1 MIKNKILW
9 ISGISGVGKTTIAQ
23 VLKKKLKDYIWI
35 DGDKFRKM
43 FNNDIGYSL
52 VERNKNAERI
62 INFVSFLNKEKKN
75 ILISANLTSLKYKKK
90 VKRKFKNLVHIN
102 IVSTMNVLKNRDHKK
117 IYKKNLNVVGKDIK
131 QAKYNKYDFEI
142 LNNGSLKSFLKNQ
155 KKILKLLN
163 K

>member
-62 INFVSFLNKEKKN
+62 INFVNFLNKEKKN

-131 QAKYNKYDFEI
+131 QAKYKKYDFLI
-142 LNNGSLKSFLKNQ
+142 SSNSKR
-155 KKILKLLN
+155 
-163 K
+163 

>member
-1 MIKNKILW
+1 MDLWYIRSWKNNNR
-9 ISGISGVGKTTIAQ
+9 SGS
-23 VLKKKLKDYIWI
+23 KKKLKDYIWI

-102 IVSTMNVLKNRDHKK
+102 L
-117 IYKKNLNVVGKDIK
+117 
-131 QAKYNKYDFEI
+131 F
-142 LNNGSLKSFLKNQ
+142 
-155 KKILKLLN
+155 
-163 K
+163 

>member
-1 MIKNKILW
+1 MNKNKILW

-43 FNNDIGYSL
+43 FNNDIGYTL

-102 IVSTMNVLKNRDHKK
+102 IVSTMNVLKNRDNKK
-117 IYKKNLNVVGKDIK
+117 IYKKKLNVVGKDIK
-131 QAKYNKYDFEI
+131 HVKYEKYDLEI

>member
-62 INFVSFLNKEKKN
+62 INFVSFLNKEKKKYFN
-75 ILISANLTSLKYKKK
+75 FCESYIS
-90 VKRKFKNLVHIN
+90 
-102 IVSTMNVLKNRDHKK
+102 K
-117 IYKKNLNVVGKDIK
+117 I
-131 QAKYNKYDFEI
+131 
-142 LNNGSLKSFLKNQ
+142 
-155 KKILKLLN
+155 
-163 K
+163 